1 MSCVCGRNRGDKSN
15 LEEERTPSLFDMLC
29 AYVLNNLRNAALVFN
44 KIVNSNGVI
53 QQLRIPNLAQ
63 NDPFLD
69 LNLRFYIQID

>member
-1 MSCVCGRNRGDKSN
+1 MDEIEGTKAIWKKKGP
-15 LEEERTPSLFDMLC
+15 LHSLTCL
-29 AYVLNNLRNAALVFN
+29 YVLNNLRNAALVFN